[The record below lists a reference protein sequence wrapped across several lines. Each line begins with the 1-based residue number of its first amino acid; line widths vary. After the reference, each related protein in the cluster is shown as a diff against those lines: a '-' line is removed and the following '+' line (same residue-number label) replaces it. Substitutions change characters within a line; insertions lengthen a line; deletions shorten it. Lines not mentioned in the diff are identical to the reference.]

1 MKRYIDAARLDA
13 LKERFPAIECDAA
26 SERPVVYV
34 PAEELTLLL
43 TFLKDN
49 AAFRFNRLENVT
61 AVDHKTHFE
70 MVYHLFSWSE
80 RNDWLTVKVKLD
92 HDAPSVPSVTGV
104 FPGAE
109 FEEREVYDLMG
120 IGFIGHPDLRRILLS
135 DDFSGH
141 PLRKDYKAAAP
152 PHVPR
157 IRREGGRNYATY

>member
-1 MKRYIDAARLDA
+1 MKQYMDAARLCA
-13 LKERFPAIECDAA
+13 LKERFPTLECEDVAENPA
-26 SERPVVYV
+26 VYV
-34 PAEELTLLL
+34 PAEALTTLLA
-43 TFLKDN
+43 FLKED
-49 AAFRFNRLENVT
+49 AAFLFNRLENLT
-61 AVDHKTHFE
+61 SVDYKTHFE

-80 RNDWLTVKVKLD
+80 RNDWLTVKVKLE
-92 HDAPSVPSVTGV
+92 HDAPTVPSVTGV

-120 IGFIGHPDLRRILLS
+120 ITFTGHPDLRRILLA

>member
-1 MKRYIDAARLDA
+1 M
-13 LKERFPAIECDAA
+13 
-26 SERPVVYV
+26 
-34 PAEELTLLL
+34 
-43 TFLKDN
+43 
-49 AAFRFNRLENVT
+49 
-61 AVDHKTHFE
+61 DHKTHFE

-120 IGFIGHPDLRRILLS
+120 IGFIGHPDLRRILLA

-141 PLRKDYKAAAP
+141 PLRKDYKATAP